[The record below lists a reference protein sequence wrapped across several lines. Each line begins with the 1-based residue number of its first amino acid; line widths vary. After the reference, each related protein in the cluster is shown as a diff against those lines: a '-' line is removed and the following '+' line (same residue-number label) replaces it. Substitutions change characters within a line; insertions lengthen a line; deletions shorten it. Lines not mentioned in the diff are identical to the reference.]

1 LALKILLQ
9 CLYYPPEVG
18 GLESHAAG
26 LSEGLARSG
35 HDVHMLTSRSKEGLN
50 AEETVDGVH
59 VHRVWMPGKS
69 PAGWIAHTAASV
81 PANLRLARDADVLHA
96 HTFASA
102 VPALYSR
109 KRYRLPLV
117 VTLHTSHFLMRA
129 PKKGWRSIFRRVIQ
143 GADYLLATS
152 EEIRQ
157 VALDIYPHP
166 RSEVMTNAVDTDRF
180 VPGDGSAA
188 SGRRRLIVP
197 RRLFLK
203 NGVEYFVRAMPQ
215 IVEEVD
221 TEARIVGDGPERAR
235 LVALASE
242 LGVADRIE
250 FMGARANDEMPGLLG
265 AAEVAIIPSL
275 MEATSIAAL
284 EAMSCG
290 LPVAASAVGGLPEII
305 DDQVG
310 TLFEAR
316 NPSAL
321 AEKVIAL
328 LKMPDLKELG
338 AEGRRRVVANWSLN
352 RMVDRHLEIYNELL
366 DEAKA
371 NKAR

>member
-1 LALKILLQ
+1 MALKILLQ

-18 GLESHAAG
+18 GLESHVAG
-26 LSEGLARSG
+26 LSEGLARRG
-35 HDVHMLTSRSKEGLN
+35 QDVHMLTSRSQSGLS
-50 AEETVDGVH
+50 ADEVVQGVH

-69 PAGWIAHTAASV
+69 PAGWVAHSAASV
-81 PANLRLARDADVLHA
+81 PANLRLARDSNVLHA

-102 VPALYSR
+102 VPASYSR
-109 KRYRLPLV
+109 KRYGLPLV
-117 VTLHTSHFLMRA
+117 LTLHTSHFLMRA
-129 PKKGWRSIFRRVIQ
+129 PKKGWRSIFRRVIE

-157 VALDIYPHP
+157 VALDIFPHP

-180 VPGDGSAA
+180 APGDGHPE

-197 RRLFLK
+197 RRLYLK
-203 NGVEYFVRAMPQ
+203 NGVEYFVRAMPL
-215 IVEEVD
+215 IVEQVD
-221 TEARIVGDGPERAR
+221 AEARIVGDGPERKR
-235 LVALASE
+235 LTALAAE
-242 LGVADRIE
+242 LGVSDRIE

-265 AAEVAIIPSL
+265 SAEIAVIPSL

-305 DDQVG
+305 DGQVG
-310 TLFEAR
+310 ALFEAR
-316 NPSAL
+316 NPPAL
-321 AEKVIAL
+321 AESVVAL
-328 LKMPDLKELG
+328 LKRPDLNELG
-338 AEGRRRVVANWSLN
+338 AEGRRRVVSNWSLN